1 MGKFW
6 GTHKSKSEI
15 TSSEKL
21 WSLSSLCSCS
31 WVLKRTM
38 KKKKKQIASVAK
50 WLWMM
55 KKGVRNNL
63 IKESCGVWVDSDF
76 GSSSSSCESS
86 WRMGQSKEETLMR
99 TQWPNTKQNQ
109 IGLCALN
116 VFYFLLLLFLTFQ
129 HHHILFLVKDGQI
142 FLPFGGISL
151 FNSF

>member
-1 MGKFW
+1 MSWLRKIYKLFRKFW

-63 IKESCGVWVDSDF
+63 IKKSVWCVSWLRLWIVVVVLWEFVKNGAKQRRNTDENAMTKHQTKPNRSLRVKCF
-76 GSSSSSCESS
+76 FSSSSLFDFSTSS
-86 WRMGQSKEETLMR
+86 YL
-99 TQWPNTKQNQ
+99 
-109 IGLCALN
+109 
-116 VFYFLLLLFLTFQ
+116 VF
-129 HHHILFLVKDGQI
+129 G
-142 FLPFGGISL
+142 
-151 FNSF
+151 